1 MSDAPCRTGHL
12 IHQKRSKIAE
22 CSPCRQDAGV
32 PAGFTGDRLP
42 VGISFLGREFSEGRL
57 LALGYAFEQA
67 TRVRRD
73 PVHAP
78 ALEKETIRR

>member
-1 MSDAPCRTGHL
+1 
-12 IHQKRSKIAE
+12 
-22 CSPCRQDAGV
+22 
-32 PAGFTGDRLP
+32 
-42 VGISFLGREFSEGRL
+42 VGISFLGRPFSEARL

-78 ALEKETIRR
+78 ALPGETIRR